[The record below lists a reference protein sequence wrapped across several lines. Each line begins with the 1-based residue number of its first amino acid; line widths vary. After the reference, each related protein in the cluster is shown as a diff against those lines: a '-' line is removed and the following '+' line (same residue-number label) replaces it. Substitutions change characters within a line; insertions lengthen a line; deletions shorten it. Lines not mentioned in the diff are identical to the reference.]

1 MIKSKAI
8 IKKYGKSF
16 FWASKFLDRQSIELI
31 YPIYHLCREIDDMV
45 DEGDSK
51 IGLKNL
57 KHIEENLSV
66 DFLYQKFP
74 YLEAIPKDQFPKMEY
89 IQEFI
94 NGQFS
99 DLKFQQ
105 PKDMDDLIKYCY
117 RVAGV
122 VGLMLCDVLN
132 IEDKK
137 LKLYAID
144 LGIGMQLVNIARD
157 IKEDAENERI
167 YLPQSLIGEQHH
179 KSIIE
184 NIDLQDLVNLERN
197 NLIEISSSYFR
208 SSDKAFEFLPKQIG
222 YTFRLASILYE
233 GIGVKILTKKHHF
246 MYGRVYLSK
255 FEKLK
260 LTLFSLFERNPKFD
274 QLPKHNKR
282 LHIGINKL
290 PDTDNGIL

>member
-179 KSIIE
+179 KNIIE
-184 NIDLQDLVNLERN
+184 NLDLQDLVNLKRN

-233 GIGVKILTKKHHF
+233 GIGVKLLTENHHF
-246 MYGRVYLSK
+246 MHGRAYLSK

-260 LTLFSLFERNPKFD
+260 LTLFSLFERHPKLD
-274 QLPKHNKR
+274 QLPKHNKK